1 MIVKAMSLNILI
13 NFNGIIA
20 IYQQYEF
27 FNPPRK
33 DDI

>member
-1 MIVKAMSLNILI
+1 MIVKAMSLNILSNI
-13 NFNGIIA
+13 NGIMS